1 MSSSSWS
8 QSSKA
13 PGGAGIFGK
22 TAFYVLLIA
31 GALISIFPFYWMFVI
46 ATNDRGAVFH
56 IPPLLTIGG
65 EFFNNFQRV
74 LERTDFFQALLNSL
88 FVSSMVTVSVVF
100 FCTLAGYAFAKY
112 EFPFKNALFYFVIAT
127 LFVPSQLSV
136 LPTYIIMAK
145 LQWIDT
151 YRALIVPAMVNA
163 FGIFWMRQYAATAVH
178 SELIESG
185 RIDGGGHFRIF
196 WNIAVPVITLSHGDV
211 RHPEFHERMERL
223 FLAAR
228 GAEKQRAFYDPNRAA
243 AAFCQPGRP
252 RLRHDHVRDLYGD
265 ASAVDRVPAVQPLGH
280 RRPDLRRGQK
290 LKFPA

>member
-1 MSSSSWS
+1 MSASSWTPA
-8 QSSKA
+8 SKA
-13 PGGAGIFGK
+13 PGGAGVFGK
-22 TAFYVLLIA
+22 TVFYVLLII

-88 FVSSMVTVSVVF
+88 FVSSMVTLSVVF

-112 EFPFKNALFYFVIAT
+112 EFPLKNALFYFVIAT

-145 LQWIDT
+145 LHWIDT

-196 WNIAVPVITLSHGDV
+196 WSIAVPVITPAMATLGILNFMNVWNDFFWPLVVLKNSEH
-211 RHPEFHERMERL
+211 FTIQIALQQL
-223 FLAAR
+223 FSNRDGLDYGMIMSATFTATLPLLIVFLLFSR
-228 GAEKQRAFYDPNRAA
+228 WVIAGLTSGAVK
-243 AAFCQPGRP
+243 
-252 RLRHDHVRDLYGD
+252 
-265 ASAVDRVPAVQPLGH
+265 S
-280 RRPDLRRGQK
+280 
-290 LKFPA
+290 

>member
-1 MSSSSWS
+1 MSSNTLTA
-8 QSSKA
+8 SSKA
-13 PGGAGIFGK
+13 PGDSGIVSK
-22 TAFYVLLIA
+22 TLFYLLLII
-31 GALISIFPFYWMFVI
+31 GALVSIFPFYWMFVV

-65 EFFNNFQRV
+65 EFFHNFQRV

-88 FVSSMVTVSVVF
+88 FVSSMVTISVVF
-100 FCTLAGYAFAKY
+100 FCTLAGYAFAKF

-145 LQWIDT
+145 LHWIDT

-196 WNIAVPVITLSHGDV
+196 WSIAVPVITPAMATLAILNFMNVWNDFFWPLVVLKNSEH
-211 RHPEFHERMERL
+211 FTIQIALQQL
-223 FLAAR
+223 FSNRDGLDYGMIMSATFTATLPLLIVFLLFSR
-228 GAEKQRAFYDPNRAA
+228 WVIAGLTSGAVK
-243 AAFCQPGRP
+243 
-252 RLRHDHVRDLYGD
+252 
-265 ASAVDRVPAVQPLGH
+265 S
-280 RRPDLRRGQK
+280 
-290 LKFPA
+290 

>member
-196 WNIAVPVITLSHGDV
+196 WNIAVPVITPAMATLGILNFMNVWNDFFWPLVVLKNSEH
-211 RHPEFHERMERL
+211 FTIQIALQQL
-223 FLAAR
+223 FANRDGLDYGMIMSATFTATLPLLIVFLLFSR
-228 GAEKQRAFYDPNRAA
+228 WVIAGMTSGAVK
-243 AAFCQPGRP
+243 
-252 RLRHDHVRDLYGD
+252 
-265 ASAVDRVPAVQPLGH
+265 S
-280 RRPDLRRGQK
+280 
-290 LKFPA
+290 

>member
-1 MSSSSWS
+1 MSSNSLAGSSR
-8 QSSKA
+8 A
-13 PGGAGIFGK
+13 PGDAGFFSK
-22 TAFYVLLIA
+22 TVFYILLII
-31 GALISIFPFYWMFVI
+31 GALASIFPFYWMFVI

-74 LERTDFFQALLNSL
+74 LERTDFFRALFNSL
-88 FVSSMVTVSVVF
+88 FVSSMVTISVVF

-112 EFPFKNALFYFVIAT
+112 EFPFKTALFYFVIAT

-145 LQWIDT
+145 LHWIDT

-163 FGIFWMRQYAATAVH
+163 FGIFWMRQYVSTAVH

-196 WNIAVPVITLSHGDV
+196 WNIAIPVITPAMATLGILNFMNVWNDFFWPLVVLKNSEH
-211 RHPEFHERMERL
+211 FTIQIALQQL
-223 FLAAR
+223 FSNRDGLDYGMIMSATFTATLPLLVVFLLFSR
-228 GAEKQRAFYDPNRAA
+228 WVIAGLTSGAIK
-243 AAFCQPGRP
+243 
-252 RLRHDHVRDLYGD
+252 
-265 ASAVDRVPAVQPLGH
+265 S
-280 RRPDLRRGQK
+280 
-290 LKFPA
+290 